1 MRRTRTPGTGSKNP
15 VFPQLWERQDWG
27 DEPNSEFLC
36 LDSLSLSSLVLH
48 KFLFSLT
55 PFPPLLEP
63 FIQIVTSTAFFM
75 QPSWWHTDNTEMEGL
90 QCVLQISKRMLSF
103 LIGMMNVSSGLH

>member
-1 MRRTRTPGTGSKNP
+1 M
-15 VFPQLWERQDWG
+15 LRQ
-27 DEPNSEFLC
+27 C
-36 LDSLSLSSLVLH
+36 LSVSSLVLC

-55 PFPPLLEP
+55 PFPPLLES

-75 QPSWWHTDNTEMEGL
+75 QPSCWHTDNMEMEGI

-103 LIGMMNVSSGLH
+103 LTGMMNVSSGLH